1 MKSKI
6 DRLFLAAILTVG
18 LGSRLPGQV
27 AADQKPRITS
37 PRNPYGVT
45 SVSAVDFR
53 NSGRIRSLLRDG
65 RLYLSLADAIALALE
80 NNLDIEL
87 QRLTPGVAE
96 TDLLRAQGGGLL
108 RGVPLSLRQLPAGV
122 GGPASPLVTT
132 LGGSAPLT
140 QLPGTLTDL
149 AAITEQET
157 NLSVQGPTPLSNGP
171 PVPHFDPSLV
181 SQFNWGHQE
190 TPQLSPQ
197 SYGTN
202 NFINNGVLGSFGIQ
216 RGFSTGATLNLGYSS
231 LRQNSNS
238 TQANLSPYTLGSLGL
253 TVVQPFLQGFGLSV
267 NRRFIRIARN
277 NQHISDSV
285 FREQLISTASDVI
298 RLYWDLVSLSE
309 DVKVKQTAVSLAQ
322 KLYED
327 NKAQVETGTLPPL
340 ELKRAQAELSRTQ
353 EDLTNA
359 QSLLLEQELIL
370 KNVLTRDA
378 AADPEL
384 ARASITPLDQIQV
397 PRRDDLPTDA
407 DLIAQAMQNR
417 PDLEGAHLQIANSE
431 ISLRGSKNALLPEVD
446 LVGSYQSNSLSGQIN
461 RLQSA
466 GVPNADPSLLGGF
479 GTNLSQLFNGRYP
492 NYSVG
497 LQLSIPLGNR
507 VARADLARDQVQLRQ
522 TEVRLHQ
529 LENQIK
535 LEVQMALVA
544 LQRARTAYAAAVQT
558 RQLQEE
564 ALAAEQERYAVGAAT
579 SFFVIQ
585 YERDL
590 TQARSTEVATAGAY
604 AKARAALDRAIGATL
619 QNNHISVDDAY
630 RGEVAHPPSA
640 LPAPEK
646 GTRSSE

>member
-1 MKSKI
+1 
-6 DRLFLAAILTVG
+6 
-18 LGSRLPGQV
+18 
-27 AADQKPRITS
+27 
-37 PRNPYGVT
+37 
-45 SVSAVDFR
+45 
-53 NSGRIRSLLRDG
+53 
-65 RLYLSLADAIALALE
+65 LE

-96 TDLLRAQGGGLL
+96 TDLLRAEGGGLL

-149 AAITEQET
+149 AAITAQET
-157 NLSVQGPTPLSNGP
+157 NLSVQGPAPLSNGP

-197 SYGTN
+197 SSGTN
-202 NFINNGVLGSFGIQ
+202 NLINNGVLGSFGIQ

-231 LRQNSNS
+231 LRQNTNS

-253 TVVQPFLQGFGLSV
+253 TVVQPFFQGFGLGV

-285 FREQLISTASDVI
+285 FREQLIGTASDVI

-340 ELKRAQAELSRTQ
+340 ELKRAQVEVSRTQ

-359 QSLLLEQELIL
+359 RSLLLEQELIL

-397 PRRDDLPTDA
+397 PQRDDLPPEA

-417 PDLEGAHLQIANSE
+417 PDLESAHLQITNSE
-431 ISLRGSKNALLPEVD
+431 MSLRGSKNALLPEVD
-446 LVGSYQSNSLSGQIN
+446 LVGSYQSNSLAGQIN

-466 GVPNADPSLLGGF
+466 GVPNADPSLLGGY

-492 NYSVG
+492 NYSLG

-535 LEVQMALVA
+535 LEVQTALVA

-564 ALAAEQERYAVGAAT
+564 ALAAEQERYAVGAST

-604 AKARAALDRAIGATL
+604 GKARVALDRAIGATL
-619 QNNHISVDDAY
+619 QNHHISVDDAY

-640 LPAPEK
+640 LPAPALPEK
-646 GTRSSE
+646 GAPSSE